1 MLKKKW
7 KFILI
12 GIVFT
17 ILFGYIFY
25 QNNKIN
31 NYEERL
37 ASITTKYIQRFAT
50 TAGVIED
57 ETAYMQQYAGIVTAQ
72 QAYITLSENKGVPSD
87 EWSTSLANL
96 FLKIEETILNDK
108 EKMKKV
114 FGEEN
119 GSELMFKISYNFE
132 DKDSIKKVIELL
144 SN

>member
-1 MLKKKW
+1 MLKKKS

-31 NYEERL
+31 NYKERL
-37 ASITTKYIQRFAT
+37 ASITSKYIQRFAT

-57 ETAYMQQYAGIVTAQ
+57 ETAYLEQYSSIVTAQ

-87 EWSTSLANL
+87 EWPTSLEYL
-96 FLKIEETILNDK
+96 FIQINEVMLNNK
-108 EKMKKV
+108 EKLKKV
-114 FGEEN
+114 FKEEN
-119 GSELMFKISYNFE
+119 GSELMFRISNNFK

-144 SN
+144 NN

>member
-1 MLKKKW
+1 MLKKKS

-31 NYEERL
+31 NYKERL
-37 ASITTKYIQRFAT
+37 ASITSKYIQRFAT

-57 ETAYMQQYAGIVTAQ
+57 ETAYLEQYSSIVTAQ

-87 EWSTSLANL
+87 EWPTSLANL
-96 FLKIEETILNDK
+96 FLQIQEAMLNDK
-108 EKMKKV
+108 EKMKEV

-119 GSELMFKISYNFE
+119 GAELMFRMSYNLE

-144 SN
+144 ND